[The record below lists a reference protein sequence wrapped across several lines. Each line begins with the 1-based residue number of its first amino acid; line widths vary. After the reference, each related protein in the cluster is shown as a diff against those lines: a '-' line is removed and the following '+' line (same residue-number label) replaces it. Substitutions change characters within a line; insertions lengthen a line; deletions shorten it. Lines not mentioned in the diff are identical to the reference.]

1 LRDATLTAA
10 EVATGQPSIDG
21 YDEMTVDEVTRR
33 LEDLSGE
40 ELGRMREYE
49 RRNKNRTTLLEQ
61 IDRKADEASWGKT
74 SAGASERRVRGSI
87 RMPSSSGSARNTF
100 GNREEGRTRP
110 CESAVQTSMGY
121 PPAT

>member
-10 EVATGQPSIDG
+10 EVATGQPPIDG

-61 IDRKADEASWGKT
+61 IDRKADEAS
-74 SAGASERRVRGSI
+74 
-87 RMPSSSGSARNTF
+87 
-100 GNREEGRTRP
+100 
-110 CESAVQTSMGY
+110 
-121 PPAT
+121 